1 MKSRKSSST
10 TPDPRSGHILLSSPK
25 ESTVYLVG
33 GHTTRG
39 PLTDVWSYEDK
50 KEHWKLLHND
60 EKSSISPL
68 PRFEFDGCL
77 AGPFIYLF
85 GGFQSDGEEVSIL
98 NDLWV
103 FDLEYQTWNLISEEC
118 TAPERSGHVVVAIDS
133 SRFMVHG
140 GTCMGS
146 RGDLWLYDTSSD
158 HWEEIVSAT
167 EPPCPRSMHSA
178 VFCEGSMTLAVFGG
192 VTHHGNGPDGDL
204 SPVYLNDLWVMKLSG
219 DLKKWSWNMVQYE
232 GFAPSPRDLPALV
245 AVGNGVI
252 LFGGFGFV
260 EIADDLSE
268 INEGDAKEIAGNS
281 DVPIKTNSKASNS
294 SDIQLSSHDAGFS
307 GGDIIL
313 PGAPNTRQIG
323 GQGRSS
329 SPKDER
335 SERPPRDVKCN
346 SPRGSRDQ
354 QAPIKGPKGQVSFDE
369 EEADDDSMLAIDYLA
384 DAWHVNL
391 ETGESTEIDLCSM
404 SSFQDDDIDKEGLP
418 ASSIPR
424 RGCKLISA
432 GTGKI
437 ISFGGFDGENFYGK
451 TEELS
456 TDILQILLS
465 ETSQTHDPSDSR
477 QDISSNLRVVNAKH

>member
-60 EKSSISPL
+60 EKSRISPL

-133 SRFMVHG
+133 ARFMVHG

-204 SPVYLNDLWVMKLSG
+204 LPVYLNDLWVMKLSG

-245 AVGNGVI
+245 AVGSGVI

-260 EIADDLSE
+260 EIADDISE
-268 INEGDAKEIAGNS
+268 SNEGDG
-281 DVPIKTNSKASNS
+281 PTKTNSKASNS
-294 SDIQLSSHDAGFS
+294 SDNQLSGQDTGSNRGE
-307 GGDIIL
+307 IVL
-313 PGAPNTRQIG
+313 PTALNV
-323 GQGRSS
+323 RSS
-329 SPKDER
+329 SPKDGK
-335 SERPPRDVKCN
+335 SEKQRDGKCN

-354 QAPIKGPKGQVSFDE
+354 QTPVKAVKAQVAFDE
-369 EEADDDSMLAIDYLA
+369 EEADDDSMLAIDYLS

-391 ETGESTEIDLCSM
+391 ETGESTEIDLCSL
-404 SSFQDDDIDKEGLP
+404 SSLQDDDIDNNGLP

-456 TDILQILLS
+456 TDILQNLLS
-465 ETSQTHDPSDSR
+465 ETSHTHDPSDPR
-477 QDISSNLRVVNAKH
+477 QDISSTSPAINGKH